1 MHTIDTIMPTLE
13 NLRVQIAP
21 VGFEIDRIV
30 IPAKEMRADK
40 VWLLVH
46 DKPNEDK
53 ATSFI
58 EKIQKQLKKEKIKVV
73 KEHHNRLDLF
83 EIIKSVKQ
91 IIENEKGNN
100 VYVNLASG
108 SKIQA
113 IACMM
118 ACMMFNQKKNIMPFY
133 AEAKNYLGF
142 EGKQLSSGVKNLMEV
157 PTYDI
162 KTPEPRHVDALRII
176 KQKGGKI
183 TKKEMAEIADKIG
196 LISVNAEKENY
207 TQARF
212 ASLDQNII
220 QPLKEKW
227 NFVDVEKIGRTR
239 WIHITE
245 DGVNATKFL

>member
-1 MHTIDTIMPTLE
+1 MILT
-13 NLRVQIAP
+13 NFRVQIAP

-53 ATSFI
+53 ATSFV

-73 KEHHNRLDLF
+73 IEHHNRLDLF

-118 ACMMFNQKKNIMPFY
+118 ASMMFNQKKNVMPFY

-157 PTYDI
+157 PTYEI
-162 KTPEPRHVDALRII
+162 KIPEEKHVKALKII
-176 KQKGGKI
+176 QEKGGRI
-183 TKKEMAEIADKIG
+183 TKKEMAELADNEK
-196 LISVNAEKENY
+196 LITINAEKANY
-207 TQARF
+207 NQVRF

-227 NFVDVEKIGRTR
+227 NFIDIEKIGRTR
-239 WIHITE
+239 WVKLNQNGE
-245 DGVNATKFL
+245 NVTKFL

>member
-1 MHTIDTIMPTLE
+1 MVLT
-13 NLRVQIAP
+13 NFRVQIAP

-53 ATSFI
+53 ATLFV

-73 KEHHNRLDLF
+73 IEHHNRLDLF

-91 IIENEKGNN
+91 IIKNEKGNN

-142 EGKQLSSGVKNLMEV
+142 EGKQLSSGIKNLMEV
-157 PTYDI
+157 PTYEI
-162 KTPEPRHVDALRII
+162 KIPEEKHVKALKMI
-176 KQKGGKI
+176 QEKGGRI
-183 TKKEMAEIADKIG
+183 TKKEMAELADNDE
-196 LISVNAEKENY
+196 LITVNAEKDNY
-207 TQARF
+207 NQARF

-227 NFVDVEKIGRTR
+227 NFIDVEKIGRTR
-239 WIHITE
+239 WVKLNQNGE
-245 DGVNATKFL
+245 NVTKFLG

>member
-1 MHTIDTIMPTLE
+1 MPTLE

-30 IPAKEMRADK
+30 IPAKKMKADK
-40 VWLLVH
+40 VYLLVH

-53 ATSFI
+53 ATLFV
-58 EKIQKQLKKEKIKVV
+58 EKIQKQLKKEKITVV
-73 KEHHNRLDLF
+73 IEHHNRLDLF

-91 IIENEKGNN
+91 IIANEKGNN

-118 ACMMFNQKKNIMPFY
+118 ACMMFNQKKNVVPFY
-133 AEAKNYLGF
+133 AEAKRYLGF
-142 EGKQLSSGVKNLMEV
+142 EGKQQSSGVKNLIEV
-157 PTYDI
+157 PTYEI
-162 KTPEPRHVDALRII
+162 KIPEEKHVKALKII
-176 KQKGGKI
+176 QEKGGKI
-183 TKKEMAEIADKIG
+183 TKKEMAEIAVNNE
-196 LISVNAEKENY
+196 LITVNAEKDNY
-207 TQARF
+207 DQARF

-239 WIHITE
+239 WVKLNQNGE
-245 DGVNATKFL
+245 NVTKFL

>member
-1 MHTIDTIMPTLE
+1 MVLT
-13 NLRVQIAP
+13 NFRVQIAP
-21 VGFEIDRIV
+21 VGFEIDRVV

-53 ATSFI
+53 ATLFV

-73 KEHHNRLDLF
+73 IEHHNRLDLF

-118 ACMMFNQKKNIMPFY
+118 ACMMFNQKKNVIPFY

-142 EGKQLSSGVKNLMEV
+142 EGKQLSSGVKKLMEV
-157 PTYDI
+157 PTYEI
-162 KTPEPRHVDALRII
+162 KIPEEKHVKALKII
-176 KQKGGKI
+176 QEKGGKI
-183 TKKEMAEIADKIG
+183 TKKEMAILADNDK
-196 LISVNAEKENY
+196 LITINAEKENY
-207 TQARF
+207 NQVRF

-220 QPLKEKW
+220 QPLKERW
-227 NFVDVEKIGRTR
+227 NFIDVEKIGRTR
-239 WIHITE
+239 WVKLNQN
-245 DGVNATKFL
+245 GNAMNV

>member
-1 MHTIDTIMPTLE
+1 MILT
-13 NLRVQIAP
+13 NFRVQIAP

-53 ATSFI
+53 ATSFV

-73 KEHHNRLDLF
+73 IEHHNRLDLF

-157 PTYDI
+157 PTYEI
-162 KTPEPRHVDALRII
+162 KIPEEKHVKALKII
-176 KQKGGKI
+176 QEKGGRI
-183 TKKEMAEIADKIG
+183 TKKEMAELADNEK
-196 LISVNAEKENY
+196 LITINAEKANY
-207 TQARF
+207 NQVRF

-220 QPLKEKW
+220 QPLKDKW
-227 NFVDVEKIGRTR
+227 NFIDIEKIGRTR
-239 WIHITE
+239 WVKLNQNGE
-245 DGVNATKFL
+245 NVTKFL

>member
-1 MHTIDTIMPTLE
+1 
-13 NLRVQIAP
+13 
-21 VGFEIDRIV
+21 
-30 IPAKEMRADK
+30 
-40 VWLLVH
+40 VH

-53 ATSFI
+53 AIPFV

-73 KEHHNRLDLF
+73 IEHHNRLDLF

-118 ACMMFNQKKNIMPFY
+118 ACMMFNQKKNITPFY

-157 PTYDI
+157 PTYEI
-162 KTPEPRHVDALRII
+162 KIPEEKHIKALKMI
-176 KQKGGKI
+176 QEKGGRI
-183 TKKEMAEIADKIG
+183 TKKEMAELADNDE
-196 LISVNAEKENY
+196 LITVNAEKNNY
-207 TQARF
+207 NQVRF

-227 NFVDVEKIGRTR
+227 NFIDVEKIGRTR
-239 WIHITE
+239 WVKLNQNGE
-245 DGVNATKFL
+245 NVTKFL